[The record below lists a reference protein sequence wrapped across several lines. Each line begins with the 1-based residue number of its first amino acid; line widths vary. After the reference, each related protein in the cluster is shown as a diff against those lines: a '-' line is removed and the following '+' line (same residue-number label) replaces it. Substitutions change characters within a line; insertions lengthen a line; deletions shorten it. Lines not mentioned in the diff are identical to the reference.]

1 MVLGKFQMQWAQ
13 RQRSALRS
21 VVKSAV
27 GQADRTREDQRNT
40 KKTPESHAVS
50 PRNPGTQHA
59 GDCRI

>member
-40 KKTPESHAVS
+40 EKTVKCKKWLVAE
-50 PRNPGTQHA
+50 PGT
-59 GDCRI
+59 